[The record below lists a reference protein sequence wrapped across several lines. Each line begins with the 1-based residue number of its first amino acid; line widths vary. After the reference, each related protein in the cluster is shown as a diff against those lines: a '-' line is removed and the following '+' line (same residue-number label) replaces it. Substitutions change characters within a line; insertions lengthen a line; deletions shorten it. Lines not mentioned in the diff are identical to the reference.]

1 MGNFMPEYLTTR
13 EVADLLRIKERKVY
27 DLVTSG
33 SLPHSK
39 VIGKLLFPRDAIN
52 TWVAQNTV
60 SGLRDQT
67 PRRPDVFLGSHDPL
81 LDHAIRQSR
90 CGLATLFD
98 SSQDGLARFA
108 AGGGIAAGIHIP
120 DQRSDSWNVEAV
132 SGSLSGHPVV
142 LVEFARRSR
151 GIALAPDK
159 AVEVNGI
166 SGLRGLRFAPRQKE
180 AGSQILFERLLRE
193 VSLDLEDLVPR
204 APQLSEHDVV
214 QNVANG
220 KADACFALES
230 LARDAR
236 LSFIGLL
243 IERFDLL
250 VDRKAWFEPPFQRFL
265 TWCRSSAFEETA
277 NDLCGYDVS
286 GFGPVHFNG
295 G

>member
-1 MGNFMPEYLTTR
+1 MEKFMPELLTTR

-27 DLVTSG
+27 DLVASG
-33 SLPHSK
+33 TLPHSK
-39 VIGKLLFPRDAIN
+39 VIGKLLFPRDAIKA
-52 TWVAQNTV
+52 WLAENTV
-60 SGLRDQT
+60 SGIRDHA

-81 LDHAIRQSR
+81 LEHAVRQSR
-90 CGLATLFD
+90 CRLATLFD

-108 AGGGIAAGIHIP
+108 AGAGIAAGIHIP

-132 SGSLSGHPVV
+132 SELLSGDPLV

-159 AVEVNGI
+159 AVEVDGI

-180 AGSQILFERLLRE
+180 AGSQILFERLLRD
-193 VSLDLEDLVPR
+193 VSLELEDLAPR

-214 QNVANG
+214 QDVANG
-220 KADACFALES
+220 KADACFALECI
-230 LARDAR
+230 AREAR

-243 IERFDLL
+243 QERFDLL
-250 VDRKAWFEPPFQRFL
+250 VDRRAWFEPPFQRFL
-265 TWCRSSAFEETA
+265 AWCRTPAFEETA
-277 NDLCGYDVS
+277 NELGGYDVS
-286 GFGPVHFNG
+286 GFGTVHFNG